1 MKTVYKRL
9 LSIMVLSGLMGCSE
23 PSYSREDLFYNERH
37 GILGGH
43 AIDSKDRISLSSV
56 FLVNSESNEICTG
69 TLVTPQI
76 LLTAAHCIPQ
86 SSENLQV
93 FFSHQPL
100 SENTEIQG
108 QAIEFAE
115 PHPEF
120 DRSQKMISVDLA
132 LVVLKAPAPAP
143 FKPAVLLRGGN
154 IRIGQK
160 VILAG
165 YGNSSAHDSEGF
177 GVLRKVEAR
186 LSSVGP
192 RFFEVN
198 QNGGRGICDGD
209 SGGPVFVATNGG
221 LRLLGVAKLVYD
233 KNQTGQANCLTT
245 AQFTATHSEAIY
257 GWIRDFVQKTL
268 PDHSK

>member
-1 MKTVYKRL
+1 
-9 LSIMVLSGLMGCSE
+9 MVLSGLMGCSE
-23 PSYSREDLFYNERH
+23 PSYSRENLFYNEKN

-43 AIDSKDRISLSSV
+43 TIDSKDRISLSSV

-69 TLVTPQI
+69 TLVTPKI

-86 SSENLQV
+86 SSEDLQA
-93 FFSHQPL
+93 FFSQQPL
-100 SENTEIQG
+100 SDSAEVQG
-108 QAIEFAE
+108 QEIDFAHT
-115 PHPEF
+115 HPEF
-120 DRSQKMISVDLA
+120 DRSQNMTSVDLA
-132 LVVLKAPAPAP
+132 LVVLKESAPAP
-143 FKPAVLLRGGN
+143 FKPAILLRGGH
-154 IRIGQK
+154 IRLGQK

-165 YGNSSAHDSEGF
+165 YGNSSAHNSEGF

-186 LSSVGP
+186 LSFVGP

-209 SGGPVFVATNGG
+209 SGGPVFVATDGG
-221 LRLLGVAKLVYD
+221 LRLLGVSKLVYD
-233 KNQTGQANCLTT
+233 KNQTGQVNCLTT

-268 PDHSK
+268 PDLSK